1 VAYANTPFKLVIK
14 NNLNY
19 FGDLFTTVETTRT
32 RPLRPIL
39 PIP

>member
-1 VAYANTPFKLVIK
+1 VTFANTPSKLVLK

-19 FGDLFTTVETTRT
+19 FGDLFITAETTRT

>member
-1 VAYANTPFKLVIK
+1 MPTLPLNLFKK

-19 FGDLFTTVETTRT
+19 FGDLFTTAETTRT